1 MISIQQQ
8 IACVERELKMRRNN
22 YPRWVNAGNLTQ
34 ELADKEI
41 ARMEAVLTTL
51 KGLCPPERTLFD
63 EE

>member
-34 ELADKEI
+34 DLADKEI
-41 ARMEAVLTTL
+41 ERMEAVLNTL

-63 EE
+63 QE